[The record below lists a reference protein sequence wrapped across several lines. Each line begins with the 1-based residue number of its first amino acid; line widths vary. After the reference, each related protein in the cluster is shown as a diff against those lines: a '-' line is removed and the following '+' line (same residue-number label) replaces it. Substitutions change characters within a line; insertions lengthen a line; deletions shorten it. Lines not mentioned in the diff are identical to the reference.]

1 MDKLLEFLQSETF
14 QKIVITTADIIIY
27 YAMLAPQIFS
37 GTLLTSFSVGGGA
50 DLITDGIFL
59 LVSLLLMGVSF
70 IGLIMDTAG
79 FVISVGGETL
89 NMFDE
94 FAKVNFKGGMSG
106 LKKQLDS
113 LFAKLEKKTGFKQ
126 QIKNIF
132 ETILGLIDA
141 GGKLL
146 SDFLSMVVPNDG
158 GVIKGVIGS
167 AINALKVAVLAGRS
181 FPSVFDILVDV
192 YNQIPKDFTKLLESS
207 KYLEEFLTNIV
218 DGVIFF
224 LGKVKFI
231 GEPNVEQTAGFAGYL
246 AVSGFGRRYDTS
258 MPKRPLRPPAAV
270 KSLPSLPTMDDFTKR
285 MKNVTGI
292 ELPDAARINKI
303 LADPLSIEVPSLQQ
317 LEAQA
322 KSIISQ
328 NISMEKLLNAVVVP
342 IPYNLK
348 DVLVNVLL
356 MLRSSI
362 PALSELAITA
372 LPITMAGIY
381 AIEYAIKL

>member
-14 QKIVITTADIIIY
+14 QQIVITTADIIIY
-27 YAMLAPQIFS
+27 YAMLAPQLFS
-37 GTLLTSFSVGGGA
+37 GTLLTSFSIGGGA

-59 LVSLLLMGVSF
+59 LISLLLMGVSF

-79 FVISVGGETL
+79 FIINVGGETI

-94 FAKVNFKGGMSG
+94 FLTVNFKGGMNG

-113 LFAKLEKKTGFKQ
+113 LFAKLEKKTGFKK

-132 ETILGLIDA
+132 QTILGLIDI
-141 GGKLL
+141 GGRLL
-146 SDFLSMVVPNDG
+146 SDFLSMVVPNDSG
-158 GVIKGVIGS
+158 FIKGIVGS

-192 YNQIPKDFTKLLESS
+192 YNQIPKDFNKLLESS
-207 KYLEEFLTNIV
+207 KYLEEFLTTIV
-218 DGVIFF
+218 DGFVFF

-231 GEPNVEQTAGFAGYL
+231 GEPNVEQTAGFSGYL
-246 AVSGFGRRYDTS
+246 AVTGFGKRYDAH
-258 MPKRPLRPPAAV
+258 MPKRPLRLPAAV
-270 KSLPSLPTMDDFTKR
+270 KSLPALPTMDDFTKKL
-285 MKNVTGI
+285 KNVTSI

-303 LADPLSIEVPSLQQ
+303 LANPLTIEVPSLQQ

-328 NISMEKLLNAVVVP
+328 NINIEKLLNVVVIP

-348 DVLVNVLL
+348 DVLLNVL
-356 MLRSSI
+356 MMIRSSI
-362 PALSELAITA
+362 PALSELAITG
-372 LPITMAGIY
+372 LPLTMAGIY
-381 AIEYAIKL
+381 AIEYAIKI